1 MPINAQANGWSA
13 VGLGNSSASEKRRP
27 NEAAILEDL
36 QQSCLYITI
45 DRGQIV
51 VPEQIITEDT
61 ARFYCVLA
69 GELWMEILGHFP
81 WEFVEIKKKV
91 AAFEEELGIKSE
103 GRDE

>member
-1 MPINAQANGWSA
+1 
-13 VGLGNSSASEKRRP
+13 
-27 NEAAILEDL
+27 
-36 QQSCLYITI
+36 
-45 DRGQIV
+45 

-81 WEFVEIKKKV
+81 WEFVEMKKKV

>member
-1 MPINAQANGWSA
+1 MRKETSQRS
-13 VGLGNSSASEKRRP
+13 R
-27 NEAAILEDL
+27 ILEDL
-36 QQSCLYITI
+36 RQSCLYITI

-81 WEFVEIKKKV
+81 WEFIEMKKKV
-91 AAFEEELGIKSE
+91 AAFEEELGNQK
-103 GRDE
+103 

>member
-1 MPINAQANGWSA
+1 M
-13 VGLGNSSASEKRRP
+13 
-27 NEAAILEDL
+27 
-36 QQSCLYITI
+36 
-45 DRGQIV
+45 
-51 VPEQIITEDT
+51 PEQIITEDT

>member
-1 MPINAQANGWSA
+1 MRKETSQRS
-13 VGLGNSSASEKRRP
+13 R
-27 NEAAILEDL
+27 ILEDL
-36 QQSCLYITI
+36 RQSCLYITI

-81 WEFVEIKKKV
+81 WEFIEMKKKV